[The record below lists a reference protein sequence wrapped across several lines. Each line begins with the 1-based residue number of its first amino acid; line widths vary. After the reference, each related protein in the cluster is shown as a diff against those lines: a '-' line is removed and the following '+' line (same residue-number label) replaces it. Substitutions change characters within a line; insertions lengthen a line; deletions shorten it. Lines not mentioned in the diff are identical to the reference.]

1 MKTRLSAEEY
11 HEVAAKI
18 KTIHDTYWQVF
29 RIVTGHFPKSDSTI
43 QNLIALNVAIM
54 KLDYQLEDEFFK
66 DFPDK
71 NLQDYRK
78 GNY

>member
-1 MKTRLSAEEY
+1 MKKRLSAEEY
-11 HEVAAKI
+11 HEIAADI
-18 KTIHDTYWQVF
+18 RTMNDTYWRVF
-29 RIVTGHFPKSDSTI
+29 RMVTGHFPKSDRTI

-54 KLDYQLEDEFFK
+54 KLDYQLEHEFFK